1 MSDDNDKTVFGG
13 KLPVQPAKQSPRAA
27 PPADRTIIGG
37 SLPVQ
42 PVRPAAPASPPP
54 PSQNPFGQQQPP
66 ADQNTFGQQPPAGGN
81 TWLGGSIA
89 QQPITPSPYPQSGIG
104 QPAADQGGQ
113 GFFPG
118 QQPAAP
124 PPQRSHAGPQIGLQ
138 EALKATGL
146 GAGGPSNPLLAAA
159 ANLLI
164 LFGRL
169 RTGMVEMQAEP
180 LMQHVVAE
188 IGVFEQNAV
197 NAGADAMEAQIGKYA
212 LCGTADDIVQNL
224 PGADRGRWIEYSMVA
239 QFFQKR
245 DSGVGFFQEA
255 EKAMQ
260 APGQRYQ
267 LLELMLVCLSLG
279 FEGQYRTAPN
289 GAMELSR
296 IRASIYETLRRVV
309 PRPDEDI
316 SVNWT
321 AVPLSGTKR
330 YGSIPMWII
339 GAVAAVVIVGSY
351 AGLSTFINNQ
361 GNDVAR
367 TLNLMHPNVAQIR
380 LIRSVAVAEEVEYV
394 EYVPVVD
401 TSQLERITESLAV
414 EIADGSVEIGEKGQ
428 YIFVRVGNALLFESG
443 QAEVKEA
450 FGPVAEKIAAT
461 LNTETGPIVVQGYTD
476 GIPASGRGRYK
487 TNLELSVAR
496 AEGVQTV
503 LNSLIT
509 DPSRMSIDGRG
520 EADPI
525 ATNDTREGQALNRRV
540 EILVARNGT
549 FELAPEEA
557 LDEQTPTETSEEV
570 EAQ

>member
-1 MSDDNDKTVFGG
+1 MADENDKTVFGG
-13 KLPVQPAKQSPRAA
+13 KLPVQPTNQPARK
-27 PPADRTIIGG
+27 PPAPGGDRTVIGG
-37 SLPVQ
+37 SLPVPPRPGSAPPIPPAQ
-42 PVRPAAPASPPP
+42 PAAPPA
-54 PSQNPFGQQQPP
+54 SQNPFGQQAP
-66 ADQNTFGQQPPAGGN
+66 AAPANTYGNQQPPAGGN
-81 TWLGGSIA
+81 TWIGGSVP
-89 QQPITPSPYPQSGIG
+89 QQPAAPSPYPQANIG
-104 QPAADQGGQ
+104 QPTPGQGAQ

-118 QQPAAP
+118 QEKAPAPQPV
-124 PPQRSHAGPQIGLQ
+124 HKGPQIGLQ

-180 LMQHVVAE
+180 LMQHVVNE
-188 IGVFEQNAV
+188 IGMFEQNAI
-197 NAGADAMEAQIGKYA
+197 NGGADPMEAQIAKYA

-289 GAMELSR
+289 GGMELSR
-296 IRASIYETLRRVV
+296 IRAAIYETLRRVQ

-316 SVNWT
+316 SVNWS

-330 YGSIPMWII
+330 YGAIPMWIV
-339 GAVAAVVIVGSY
+339 GAVAAVVVVGSY
-351 AGLSTFINNQ
+351 AGLSTYINNQ

-367 TLNLMHPNVAQIR
+367 TLNLMHPNVAQIS
-380 LIRSVAVAEEVEYV
+380 LIRSVAAK

-401 TSQLERITESLAV
+401 TTQLERITQSLAPQ
-414 EIADGSVEIGEKGQ
+414 IADGSVEIGEKGQ
-428 YIFVRVGNALLFESG
+428 FIFVRVGNALLFESG
-443 QAEVKEA
+443 QAEVKDA

-461 LNTETGPIVVQGYTD
+461 LNAESGPIIVQGFTD

-503 LNSLIT
+503 LNDLIT
-509 DPSRMSIDGRG
+509 DPSRISVEGRG

-540 EILVARNGT
+540 EILIARNGT
-549 FELAPEEA
+549 FEDDQAEAPEEA
-557 LDEQTPTETSEEV
+557 ASEET